1 MAARL
6 GETPSG
12 SPAYAKTLVIIMKFS
27 KKEKKEEEKKDQETI
42 EEAISFLDSSLLSK
56 PSPRIISIYGEIEE
70 EKCGDAVIALEILKG
85 DTRTTE
91 DGEEVVDPIKFYIST
106 FGGSAA
112 DMFAVYD
119 AMRMAREE
127 CEIHSYG
134 MGKVMSAGVLLL
146 AAGTKGQRRIGRS
159 CRVMLH
165 TVLAGHH
172 GSLANLENE
181 VQEVKLTQ
189 KLWSKALLEETNMTE
204 AYLKKLMRKNV
215 NVYFD
220 AEKAVELGIAD
231 IIV

>member
-1 MAARL
+1 
-6 GETPSG
+6 
-12 SPAYAKTLVIIMKFS
+12 MKLS
-27 KKEKKEEEKKDQETI
+27 KKEKKEEQSKEEEDQSQEVA
-42 EEAISFLDSSLLSK
+42 EEIAFLDPSLLAPK
-56 PSPRIISIYGEIEE
+56 PTPRIISVYGEIEE
-70 EKCGDAVIALEILKG
+70 EKCGDAVLALEILKE
-85 DTRTTE
+85 DARTSD

-106 FGGSAA
+106 FGGSAV

-119 AMRMAREE
+119 AMRMAREK
-127 CEIHSYG
+127 CEIHTYA

-146 AAGTKGQRRIGRS
+146 AAGTKGERRIGAN

-165 TVLAGHH
+165 SVLAGHH

-181 VQEVKLTQ
+181 VQEVKFTQ
-189 KLWSKALLEETNMTE
+189 KLWSKALLKETGMSE
-204 AYLKKLMRKNV
+204 AYLKRLMRKNV

>member
-6 GETPSG
+6 GETPRG

>member
-1 MAARL
+1 
-6 GETPSG
+6 
-12 SPAYAKTLVIIMKFS
+12 MKLS
-27 KKEKKEEEKKDQETI
+27 KKAKKEEEEKKDQEAI
-42 EEAISFLDSSLLSK
+42 EEAISFLDTSLLSK

-85 DTRTTE
+85 DARTTE